1 MGNFIERWKKEPKF
15 KAKIK
20 LFLYTLFVVFVSIF
34 ALSNRPTDL
43 EENNLIEDTGIQE
56 TVDNTIKIP
65 TKYNYTSN
73 ITINENKYI
82 YSETNNNDITIIKKQ
97 IGENIINYKVEN
109 NSYYKEQE
117 LNYILITKEEVY
129 DVVDETYLNLETI
142 NKYLKK
148 SQKQEDKYIVYLK
161 DIILGNNS
169 DDYITITKEN
179 NKINIDY
186 TKLIQNFD
194 PSIEKYIVD
203 IEIEE
208 IE

>member
-97 IGENIINYKVEN
+97 IGEDIINYKVEN
-109 NSYYKEQE
+109 NSYYK
-117 LNYILITKEEVY
+117 
-129 DVVDETYLNLETI
+129 
-142 NKYLKK
+142 
-148 SQKQEDKYIVYLK
+148 
-161 DIILGNNS
+161 
-169 DDYITITKEN
+169 
-179 NKINIDY
+179 
-186 TKLIQNFD
+186 
-194 PSIEKYIVD
+194 
-203 IEIEE
+203 
-208 IE
+208 